1 MASAPSKTT
10 IVKTVNNNTG
20 ITKSTTTVVSG
31 GSSTVTKATTIG
43 KPKTTSASTSVSTPA
58 TAAGAVLAD
67 VRWIVGPNDTGW
79 TMCGPVAVANHLLS
93 ATGIEASNAEM
104 ECLYRTAGG
113 IGDSGAPLEFFLA
126 AAHHAGLAGCRLS
139 AYQRAER
146 AEDAGVVL
154 LSVPGLTGAHAAAV
168 VPGGRVVLWGAE
180 VDLAGIDAHVLDA
193 WTLNWHDTEETCRP
207 FI

>member
-10 IVKTVNNNTG
+10 TVKTVNNITG
-20 ITKSTTTVVSG
+20 VTKSVSTVKSG
-31 GSSTVTKATTIG
+31 GSTTVTKTTTIG
-43 KPKTTSASTSVSTPA
+43 KPKPTTSAASVSTPA
-58 TAAGAVLAD
+58 TAPGTVLAN

-113 IGDSGAPLEFFLA
+113 IGDTGAPMEFFLA
-126 AAHHAGLAGCRLS
+126 AAKHPGLAGCRLA

-154 LSVPGLTGAHAAAV
+154 LSVPGLTGAHAAAM

-180 VDLAGIDAHVLDA
+180 VELAGLDAHVLDA
-193 WTLNWHDTEETCRP
+193 WTLNWHDTEETCRS

>member
-113 IGDSGAPLEFFLA
+113 IGDTGAPLEFFLA
-126 AAHHAGLAGCRLS
+126 AAHGGIIPLCRVQL
-139 AYQRAER
+139 
-146 AEDAGVVL
+146 
-154 LSVPGLTGAHAAAV
+154 AAADDRIE
-168 VPGGRVVLWGAE
+168 PRGHFFR
-180 VDLAGIDAHVLDA
+180 D
-193 WTLNWHDTEETCRP
+193 
-207 FI
+207 